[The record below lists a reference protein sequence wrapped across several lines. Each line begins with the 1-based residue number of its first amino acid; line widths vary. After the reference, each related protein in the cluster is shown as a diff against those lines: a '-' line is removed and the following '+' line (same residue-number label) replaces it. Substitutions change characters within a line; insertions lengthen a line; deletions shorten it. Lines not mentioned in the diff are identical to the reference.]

1 MHLRAQFVLA
11 TAAAAAFA
19 LPARAAE
26 RVTLRTGSEQVFDR
40 HEMVAG
46 KYRFYF
52 KKTSEDFIDFTQS
65 QIASIEKVPDP
76 PPEPDPPPV
85 KDASATV
92 AAAAPKPAVVV
103 PAKLTQAD
111 LHQMLAT
118 AGNAHN
124 VDEDLLASVVK
135 AESGGNVHAVSP
147 KGAQGLMQLMP
158 GTAAEQGVQDAFR
171 PADNVRGGAGYLDWL
186 LQRYHDNL
194 ALALAAYNAGPGAVD
209 KYHGIPPFRE
219 TQLYVARVI
228 HEFNRRVKERAKQTA
243 MMKAQV
249 HNTQPADQRQGAWD
263 Q

>member
-1 MHLRAQFVLA
+1 MQFHAQLVLA
-11 TAAAAAFA
+11 AAITAATA

-26 RVTLRTGSEQVFDR
+26 RVTLTTGFDQICDH
-40 HEMVAG
+40 HEVVAG
-46 KYRFYF
+46 KYRLYV
-52 KKTSEDFIDFTQS
+52 KKDSESYIEFPKN
-65 QIASIEKVPDP
+65 QIASIEWIPDP
-76 PPEPDPPPV
+76 PPEPVPPPA
-85 KDASATV
+85 KETPAATI
-92 AAAAPKPAVVV
+92 ATAPKPAVVA
-103 PAKLTQAD
+103 AKLTQGD

-135 AESGGNVHAVSP
+135 AESNGNVHAVSP

-158 GTAAEQGVQDAFR
+158 STAAEQGVQDAFR

-194 ALALAAYNAGPGAVD
+194 AMALAAYNAGPGAVD

-228 HEFNRRVKERAKQTA
+228 HEFNRRVKEREKQTA

-249 HNTQPADQRQGAWD
+249 HTGQPADQRQGAWD